1 MSNTSNSIFAQYA
14 LLDALHHEAL
24 AITELK
30 STKRLLLRS
39 LYHSVLFKAIFIMA
53 ACILLVVLPFIEHKN
68 SFTASTNYLMLEEEL
83 APKQSKLFW
92 AGMITEL
99 FLLGVLRV

>member
-1 MSNTSNSIFAQYA
+1 MSNTSNSIFARYA

-24 AITELK
+24 ATGLK
-30 STKRLLLRS
+30 STKRFLLRS

-53 ACILLVVLPFIEHKN
+53 ACILLIVLPFIEHKN

-83 APKQSKLFW
+83 APKQSKLFR

-99 FLLGVLRV
+99 YFFLEC